1 MLWVDRRRE
10 SPFSGW
16 ALDMGLII
24 SYNLTG
30 VSRVNNNNNNNT
42 RSEAVVDL
50 LVGEDPAGD
59 WPGQPM
65 LASAFICFQW
75 VALCTNNR

>member
-1 MLWVDRRRE
+1 MAGHWTWVH
-10 SPFSGW
+10 
-16 ALDMGLII
+16 AAHLII
-24 SYNLTG
+24 PYNLTG
-30 VSRVNNNNNNNT
+30 VRRVNNNNNNNNNT